1 MRRRLGSITNGLDW
15 NKRVCGKTPG
25 VEAFPFV
32 ALPNPF
38 VFAVR
43 VCVSDC
49 AATATDD
56 PAAIVEN
63 STFMVFTYTSRSRA
77 CPACCAAR
85 VFAAS
90 LTASRSEQVLRSDA
104 ECQCQ
109 HHHQWR

>member
-1 MRRRLGSITNGLDW
+1 MNLRRRLRSITNGLDW

-25 VEAFPFV
+25 VEAYPYV

-49 AATATDD
+49 TATATDN

-77 CPACCAAR
+77 CPAGLLRSSA
-85 VFAAS
+85 FSPAS
-90 LTASRSEQVLRSDA
+90 LTHGPAQ
-104 ECQCQ
+104 
-109 HHHQWR
+109 